1 MNKKPELLAPAGT
14 MEAVIAAINGG
25 ADAVYFGGKS
35 FNARRNAENMSDEE
49 IKTAVKL
56 CHQHRVKVY
65 ITLNILIKNSEMSEL
80 VNTLN
85 FLKTLNLDGLI
96 VQDIGLIYLIR
107 HYFPEFKLQTS
118 TQASV
123 YGLEGVLFFEEQG
136 FSRVVLPR
144 EMPLSQVAEI
154 KKKTKVELKIF
165 SHGALCYAYSGQCL
179 MSSMIGG
186 RSGNRG
192 LCAQPCRKNYQLFN
206 QHNQLLQEGYLLSPK
221 DLNTRD
227 DLKAIVESGVDALKI
242 EGRMKT
248 PEYVYGITRAYR
260 EAIDAAVGE
269 TTKKTIDDQAVMQV
283 FNRDF
288 TRGHLFN
295 EAETLNAQVGKNRG
309 ILIGEIVSIPRTA
322 KNHNS
327 KSAYQPLGIR
337 LYEQAHLHVGDGL
350 SFGEDGKRG
359 TKVDALFSPEGRRME
374 QGLGGK
380 TVVIP
385 CRFAVTPGTA
395 LYKNFDKKLMDKL
408 KQEGSQSLDQPGSAV
423 SFKLSLK
430 RGKAAEIV
438 AISQGCSVTYTAD
451 FSPQLPLKNPIDA
464 AMVREQ
470 ISRIGGTGY
479 ELGTIEMALDDQV
492 FLSRSQLNTLR
503 KEVLI
508 KLTEA
513 LAEAKKSRVNTDQSD
528 QVITLVPLEQEL
540 KGNSE
545 ELEQDHLEKA
555 NSKKRVSLAFE
566 KMPDS
571 QFLRLL
577 DGLGL
582 DQVVLPLLGEAVAEK
597 TAMLKDLGI
606 AVLLKT
612 PKIIDDEL
620 TQEIR
625 RLLPQLLKGA
635 LKPDGF
641 LIGNY
646 EALQLLN
653 KENLYLEAD
662 QSFNL
667 FNSLATRALSEW
679 GVGGGVLSAELN
691 EAELLEITKNSAI
704 KTVLPVYG
712 VQELM
717 VSKKCLFGCKS
728 CLEKKKGTTALCHQE
743 MTGKLVDER
752 GFSFPVERDA
762 QGLIHVYNGDTLF
775 LREEILA
782 LKAVDTWR
790 INHRNES
797 IEKLRTLIGYYS
809 QGIYD
814 KHWGLPEGLGTEG
827 TTRGS
832 FKRGVK

>member
-35 FNARRNAENMSDEE
+35 FNARRNAENMTDEE
-49 IKTAVKL
+49 IKAAVTL
-56 CHQHRVKVY
+56 CHSHQVKVY
-65 ITLNILIKNSEMSEL
+65 VTLNILIKNSEMGEL

-96 VQDIGLIYLIR
+96 VQDMGLIYLIR

-123 YGLEGVLFFEEQG
+123 YGVEGVLFFQELG

-144 EMPLSQVAEI
+144 EMPLTQVAEI

-165 SHGALCYAYSGQCL
+165 THGALCYAYSGQCL

-192 LCAQPCRKNYQLFN
+192 LCAQPCRKNYRLFDEN
-206 QHNQLLQEGYLLSPK
+206 NRLVQDGYLLSPK
-221 DLNTRD
+221 DLNTLD
-227 DLKAIVESGVDALKI
+227 DLETIIASGVDSLKI

-260 EAIDAAVGE
+260 EGIDAAVGDK
-269 TTKKTIDDQAVMQV
+269 TTKTVDNQAVMQV

-295 EAETLNAQVGKNRG
+295 EADLLNAQVGKNRG
-309 ILIGEIVSIPRTA
+309 VLIGQVVSLAKAA
-322 KNHNS
+322 KNQNH

-337 LYEQAHLHVGDGL
+337 LNEDAQLHVGDGL
-350 SFGEDGKRG
+350 SFGEDGKTG
-359 TKVDALFSPEGRRME
+359 TKVDAIFTPAGRRLE
-374 QGLGGK
+374 QGLGGE
-380 TVVIP
+380 TVTIP
-385 CRFAVTPGTA
+385 CRYGVSPGTP
-395 LYKNFDKKLMDKL
+395 LYKNLDKNLMDSL
-408 KQEGSQSLDQPGSAV
+408 KQLGAQSLDQPGATV
-423 SFKLSLK
+423 NFKLLLK
-430 RGKAAEIV
+430 LGKPAAI
-438 AISQGCSVTYTAD
+438 AAFSQGYAVNYIAA
-451 FSPQLPLKNPIDA
+451 FSPEAPLKNPIDE

-479 ELGTIEMALDDQV
+479 ELGTISMALDDQV

-503 KEVLI
+503 KEVLL
-508 KLTEA
+508 K
-513 LAEAKKSRVNTDQSD
+513 LAEAQADAEKNAGNTQELN
-528 QVITLVPLEQEL
+528 QTITIVPLEQEL
-540 KGNSE
+540 AGQSDRFKK
-545 ELEQDHLEKA
+545 LQLADA
-555 NSKKRVSLAFE
+555 KKRVSLAFE

-571 QFLRLL
+571 QFLTLL

-582 DQVVLPLLGEAVAEK
+582 DQVVLPLLGEGVAEK
-597 TAMLKDLGI
+597 TALLKDLGI

-612 PKIIDDEL
+612 PKIMDDES
-620 TQEIR
+620 TKKVR
-625 RLLPQLLKGA
+625 RIVTKEMNQ
-635 LKPDGF
+635 DGF

-646 EALQLLN
+646 EALHLLN
-653 KENLYLEAD
+653 KTSSYLEAD

-667 FNSLATRALSEW
+667 FNTLATRALKEW
-679 GVGGGVLSAELN
+679 GIGGGVLSPELMETELKEISEHAEI
-691 EAELLEITKNSAI
+691 AM
-704 KTVLPVYG
+704 VLTVYG
-712 VQELM
+712 SQELM
-717 VSKKCLFGCKS
+717 VSKKCLFGCKN
-728 CLEKKKGTTALCHQE
+728 CLEKKKGTTGLCRQE
-743 MTGKLVDER
+743 MTSKLVDER
-752 GFSFPVERDA
+752 GFAFPVERDD

-775 LREEILA
+775 LREEILE
-782 LKAVDTWR
+782 LKGVDTWR
-790 INHRNES
+790 IQHHNES
-797 IEKLRTLIGYYS
+797 MEKLRTIIGYYS

-832 FKRGVK
+832 FRRGVK

>member
-35 FNARRNAENMSDEE
+35 FNARRNAENMTDEE
-49 IKTAVKL
+49 IKEAVTL

-80 VNTLN
+80 VGVLSFMKN
-85 FLKTLNLDGLI
+85 LNLDGLI
-96 VQDIGLIYLIR
+96 VQDMGLIYLIR

-123 YGLEGVLFFEEQG
+123 YGVEGVLFFQELG

-144 EMPLSQVAEI
+144 EMPLTQVTEI

-165 SHGALCYAYSGQCL
+165 THGALCYAYSGQCL

-192 LCAQPCRKNYQLFN
+192 LCAQPCRKNYRLFDEN
-206 QHNQLLQEGYLLSPK
+206 NRLVQEGYLLSPK
-221 DLNTRD
+221 DLNTLD
-227 DLKAIVESGVDALKI
+227 DLETIMASGVYSLKI

-260 EAIDAAVGE
+260 EAIDAAAGE
-269 TTKKTIDDQAVMQV
+269 MSKKTIDDQAVMQV

-295 EAETLNAQVGKNRG
+295 EADLLNAQVGKNRG
-309 ILIGEIVSIPRTA
+309 FLIGQVVSLSKTA
-322 KNHNS
+322 KNQNH

-337 LYEQAHLHVGDGL
+337 LNEDAQLHIGDGL
-350 SFGEDGKRG
+350 SFGEDGKTG
-359 TKVDALFSPEGRRME
+359 AKVDAIFTPAGRRLE
-374 QGLGGK
+374 QGLGGE
-380 TVVIP
+380 TVAIP
-385 CRFAVTPGTA
+385 CRYGVTPGTP
-395 LYKNFDKKLMDKL
+395 LYKNLDKNLMDSL
-408 KQEGSQSLDQPGSAV
+408 KQLGSQSLEQPGSAV
-423 SFKLSLK
+423 NFKLLLK
-430 RGKAAEIV
+430 QGRPAEIAAV
-438 AISQGCSVTYTAD
+438 TQGYAVTYTAA
-451 FSPQLPLKNPIDA
+451 FSPEVPLRNPIDE

-479 ELGTIEMALDDQV
+479 ELGTIEMELDARV

-508 KLTEA
+508 KLAET
-513 LAEAKKSRVNTDQSD
+513 LAGAEKNTGNTGEVNQA
-528 QVITLVPLEQEL
+528 ITIVPLEHEL
-540 KGNSE
+540 AGQSE
-545 ELEQDHLEKA
+545 RLKKLQLED
-555 NSKKRVSLAFE
+555 SKKRVSLAFE

-571 QFLRLL
+571 QFLTLL

-582 DQVVLPLLGEAVAEK
+582 DQVVLPLLGEGVAEK
-597 TAMLKDLGI
+597 TALLKDQGI

-612 PKIIDDEL
+612 PKIMDDEL
-620 TQEIR
+620 TKIVR
-625 RLLPQLLKGA
+625 RLVTQELNQ
-635 LKPDGF
+635 DGF

-646 EALQLLN
+646 EALHLLN
-653 KENLYLEAD
+653 KTSSYLETD

-667 FNSLATRALSEW
+667 FNTLATRALKEW
-679 GVGGGVLSAELN
+679 GVGGGVLSPELN
-691 EAELLEITKNSAI
+691 EIELKEITEQSEIAM
-704 KTVLPVYG
+704 VLPVYG
-712 VQELM
+712 SQELM
-717 VSKKCLFGCKS
+717 VSKKCLFGCKN
-728 CLEKKKGTTALCHQE
+728 CLEKKKGTTGLCRQE
-743 MTGKLVDER
+743 TTGKLVDER
-752 GFSFPVERDA
+752 GFAFPVERDD

-775 LREEILA
+775 LREEILE
-782 LKAVDTWR
+782 LKGVDTWR
-790 INHRNES
+790 IQHHNES
-797 IEKLRTLIGYYS
+797 MEKLRTIISYYS

>member
-14 MEAVIAAINGG
+14 MESVIAAINGG

-35 FNARRNAENMSDEE
+35 FNARRNAENMTDEE
-49 IKTAVKL
+49 MKEAVTL
-56 CHQHRVKVY
+56 CHQHGVKVY
-65 ITLNILIKNSEMSEL
+65 VTLNILIKNSEMSE
-80 VNTLN
+80 VVDTLN

-96 VQDIGLIYLIR
+96 VQDMGLIYLIR

-123 YGLEGVLFFEEQG
+123 YGVEGVLFFQELG

-144 EMPLSQVAEI
+144 EMPLTQVAEI

-192 LCAQPCRKNYQLFN
+192 LCAQPCRKNYRLFDTN
-206 QHNQLLQEGYLLSPK
+206 NRLIQEGYLLSPK
-221 DLNTRD
+221 DLNTLD
-227 DLKAIVESGVDALKI
+227 DLETIIDSGVDSLKI

-260 EAIDAAVGE
+260 EGIDAAAGDKI
-269 TTKKTIDDQAVMQV
+269 TKTVDDQAVMQV

-295 EAETLNAQVGKNRG
+295 EADLLNAQVGKNRG
-309 ILIGEIVSIPRTA
+309 ILIGQVVNITKTS
-322 KNHNS
+322 KNQNN

-337 LYEQAHLHVGDGL
+337 LNEQAQLHVGDGL
-350 SFGEDGKRG
+350 SFGEDGKTG
-359 TKVDALFSPEGRRME
+359 TKVDAIFTPEGRRLE
-374 QGLGGK
+374 KGRGGE
-380 TVVIP
+380 TVTIP
-385 CRFAVTPGTA
+385 CRFAVSPGTL
-395 LYKNFDKKLMDKL
+395 LYKNLDKNLMDSL
-408 KQEGSQSLDQPGSAV
+408 KQLGSQSLDQPGSAV
-423 SFKLSLK
+423 NFKLSLK
-430 RGKAAEIV
+430 LGKPAEIV
-438 AISQGCSVTYTAD
+438 ALSQGHSVAYTAD
-451 FSPQLPLKNPIDA
+451 FCPEVPMKNPIDK

-479 ELGTIEMALDDQV
+479 ELGAIDMDLDEHV

-503 KEVLI
+503 KEVLL
-508 KLTEA
+508 K
-513 LAEAKKSRVNTDQSD
+513 LAETLTDAEKNTGTTLQSN
-528 QVITLVPLEQEL
+528 QTITIIPLEQEL
-540 KGNSE
+540 KGILKQTHE
-545 ELEQDHLEKA
+545 YQPEKE
-555 NSKKRVSLAFE
+555 NSKKQVSLAFE
-566 KMPDS
+566 KMPDT
-571 QFLRLL
+571 QFLTLL

-582 DQVVLPLLGEAVAEK
+582 DQVVLPLLGEGVAEK
-597 TAMLKDLGI
+597 TALLKDLGI
-606 AVLLKT
+606 DVLLKT
-612 PKIIDDEL
+612 PKIMDDEL
-620 TQEIR
+620 TKKV
-625 RLLPQLLKGA
+625 RLLAKKELYQ
-635 LKPDGF
+635 DGF

-646 EALQLLN
+646 EALHLLN
-653 KENLYLEAD
+653 KTSHYLEAD

-667 FNSLATRALSEW
+667 FNTLATRALKVW
-679 GVGGGVLSAELN
+679 GVNGGVLSPELN
-691 EAELLEITKNSAI
+691 ETELKEITEHSEIAM
-704 KTVLPVYG
+704 VLPVYG
-712 VQELM
+712 AQELM
-717 VSKKCLFGCKS
+717 VSKKCLFNCKS
-728 CLEKKKGTTALCHQE
+728 CLEKKKGTTGLCHAE
-743 MTGKLVDER
+743 MTGKLMDER

-775 LREEILA
+775 LREEILE
-782 LKAVDTWR
+782 LTAVDTWR

-797 IEKLRTLIGYYS
+797 LEELKTIIGYYS
-809 QGIYD
+809 QTIYE

>member
-14 MEAVIAAINGG
+14 REAVIAAINGG

-35 FNARRNAENMSDEE
+35 FNARRNAKNMTDEE
-49 IKTAVKL
+49 ITEAVAL
-56 CHQHRVKVY
+56 CQKHQVKVY

-85 FLKTLNLDGLI
+85 FLKDLNLDGLI
-96 VQDIGLIYLIR
+96 VQDIGFIYLIR

-123 YGLEGVLFFEEQG
+123 YGLEGVLFFQEQG

-144 EMPLSQVAEI
+144 EMPLTQVAEI
-154 KKKTKVELKIF
+154 KKKVEVELKIF

-192 LCAQPCRKNYQLFN
+192 LCAQPCRKVYKLFDEGN
-206 QHNQLLQEGYLLSPK
+206 RLIQEGYLLSPK
-221 DLNTRD
+221 DLNTLD
-227 DLKAIVESGVDALKI
+227 DLETIIASEVDSLKI

-260 EAIDAAVGE
+260 EAIDAAAGE
-269 TTKKTIDDQAVMQV
+269 TGEKTIDDQAVMQV

-295 EAETLNAQVGKNRG
+295 EAALLNAQVGKNRG
-309 ILIGEIVSIPRTA
+309 VLIGQIVNLPKTA
-322 KNHNS
+322 KNQNK

-337 LYEQAHLHVGDGL
+337 LYEQAELYVGDGL
-350 SFGEDGKRG
+350 SFGEDGKSG
-359 TKVDALFSPEGRRME
+359 AKVDALFTPEGRRLE
-374 QGLGGK
+374 KGHGGE
-380 TVVIP
+380 TVAIP
-385 CRFAVTPGTA
+385 SRYAASPGTPI
-395 LYKNFDKKLMDKL
+395 YKNFDKNLMDNL
-408 KQEGSQSLDQPGSAV
+408 KQQGSQSLEQPGATV
-423 SFKLSLK
+423 NFKLLLK
-430 RGKAAEIV
+430 LGKPAEIV
-438 AISQGCSVTYTAD
+438 AVTQEYSVTYTAA
-451 FSPQLPLKNPIDA
+451 FCPEVPLKNPIDE

-479 ELGTIEMALDDQV
+479 ELGTISMALDDRI

-503 KEVLI
+503 KEVLL
-508 KLTEA
+508 K
-513 LAEAKKSRVNTDQSD
+513 LAEVLADAQTNDKKIGNLDQS
-528 QVITLVPLEQEL
+528 ITIVSLEQEL
-540 KGNSE
+540 KGKSE
-545 ELEQDHLEKA
+545 RLEQQRSEQDNA
-555 NSKKRVSLAFE
+555 PKRVSLAFE

-571 QFLRLL
+571 PFLLRL

-582 DQVVLPLLGEAVAEK
+582 DQVVLPLFGEAVTDKIAL
-597 TAMLKDLGI
+597 LKDLGVE
-606 AVLLKT
+606 VLLKT
-612 PKIIDDEL
+612 PKIMDDDL
-620 TQEIR
+620 TQQTR
-625 RLLPQLLKGA
+625 RLLSRLLGTA
-635 LKPDGF
+635 MKPDGF

-646 EALQLLN
+646 EALHLLN

-667 FNSLATRALSEW
+667 FNTLATRALNEW
-679 GVGGGVLSAELN
+679 GVGGGVLSPELN
-691 EAELLEITKNSAI
+691 EAELAEMTINSAI
-704 KTVLPVYG
+704 QTVLPVYG

-728 CLEKKKGTTALCHQE
+728 CPEKNKTGLCHQE

-752 GFSFPVERDA
+752 GFGFPAERDA
-762 QGLIHVYNGDTLF
+762 QGLIHIYNGDILF

-797 IEKLRTLIGYYS
+797 MEKLRTLIGYYS

>member
-35 FNARRNAENMSDEE
+35 FNARRNAENMTDEE
-49 IKTAVKL
+49 IKAAVTL
-56 CHQHRVKVY
+56 CHQHGVKVY
-65 ITLNILIKNSEMSEL
+65 VTLNILIKNCEMSEL
-80 VNTLN
+80 VSTLN

-96 VQDIGLIYLIR
+96 VQDMGLIYLIR

-123 YGLEGVLFFEEQG
+123 YGVEGVLFFQELG

-144 EMPLSQVAEI
+144 EMPLTEVAEI
-154 KKKTKVELKIF
+154 KKKTRVELKIF
-165 SHGALCYAYSGQCL
+165 THGALCYAYSGQCL

-192 LCAQPCRKNYQLFN
+192 LCAQPCRKNYRLFDAN
-206 QHNQLLQEGYLLSPK
+206 NRLVQDGYLLSPK
-221 DLNTRD
+221 DLNTLD
-227 DLKAIVESGVDALKI
+227 DLETIIASGVDSLKI

-260 EAIDAAVGE
+260 EGIDAAVGD
-269 TTKKTIDDQAVMQV
+269 KTIKTVDNQAVMQV

-295 EAETLNAQVGKNRG
+295 EADLLNAQVGKNRG
-309 ILIGEIVSIPRTA
+309 VLIGQVVSLVKTA
-322 KNHNS
+322 KNQNH

-337 LYEQAHLHVGDGL
+337 LNDDAQLHVGDGL
-350 SFGEDGKRG
+350 SFGEDGKMG
-359 TKVDALFSPEGRRME
+359 TKVDAIFTPAGRRLE
-374 QGLGGK
+374 QGLGGE
-380 TVVIP
+380 TVAIP
-385 CRFAVTPGTA
+385 CRYGVSPGTL
-395 LYKNFDKKLMDKL
+395 LYKNLDKNLMDSL
-408 KQEGSQSLDQPGSAV
+408 KQLGSQSLDQPGAAV
-423 SFKLSLK
+423 NFKLLLK
-430 RGKAAEIV
+430 LGQPAEIT
-438 AISQGCSVTYTAD
+438 AFTQGYTVTYTAA
-451 FSPQLPLKNPIDA
+451 FSPEVPLKNPIDE

-479 ELGTIEMALDDQV
+479 ELGTISMELDDQV

-508 KLTEA
+508 KLAEA
-513 LAEAKKSRVNTDQSD
+513 LADAEKNAGNTHELNQA
-528 QVITLVPLEQEL
+528 ITIVPLEKEL
-540 KGNSE
+540 AGQSE
-545 ELEQDHLEKA
+545 RAKQLQSADA
-555 NSKKRVSLAFE
+555 KKRVSLAFE
-566 KMPDS
+566 KMPDH
-571 QFLRLL
+571 QFLALL

-582 DQVVLPLLGEAVAEK
+582 DQVVLPLLGEGVAEK
-597 TAMLKDLGI
+597 TALLKDLGI

-612 PKIIDDEL
+612 PKIMDDQL
-620 TQEIR
+620 TKKVR
-625 RLLPQLLKGA
+625 RLVSKEMNQ
-635 LKPDGF
+635 DGF

-646 EALQLLN
+646 EALHLLN
-653 KENLYLEAD
+653 KTSSYLEAD

-667 FNSLATRALSEW
+667 FNTLATRALKEW
-679 GVGGGVLSAELN
+679 GIGGGVLSPELS
-691 EAELLEITKNSAI
+691 ETELKEISEHSEITM
-704 KTVLPVYG
+704 VLPVYG
-712 VQELM
+712 SQELM
-717 VSKKCLFGCKS
+717 VSKKCLFDCKS
-728 CLEKKKGTTALCHQE
+728 CLEKKKGTTGLCRQE

-752 GFSFPVERDA
+752 GFAFPVERDD

-775 LREEILA
+775 LREEILE

-790 INHRNES
+790 IHHRNES
-797 IEKLRTLIGYYS
+797 IEKLRTIIGYYS
-809 QGIYD
+809 QEIYD

-832 FKRGVK
+832 FRRGVK

>member
-35 FNARRNAENMSDEE
+35 FNARRNAENMTEEE
-49 IKTAVKL
+49 IKEAVTL

-65 ITLNILIKNSEMSEL
+65 VTLNILIKNCEMSEL

-85 FLKTLNLDGLI
+85 FLKNLNLDGLI
-96 VQDIGLIYLIR
+96 VQDMGLIYLIR

-123 YGLEGVLFFEEQG
+123 YGVEGVLFFQELG

-144 EMPLSQVAEI
+144 EMPLTEVAEI
-154 KKKTKVELKIF
+154 KKKTDVELKIF
-165 SHGALCYAYSGQCL
+165 CHGALCYAYSGQCL

-192 LCAQPCRKNYQLFN
+192 LCAQPCRKNYRLFDEN
-206 QHNQLLQEGYLLSPK
+206 NRLVQDGYLLSPK
-221 DLNTRD
+221 DLNTLD
-227 DLKAIVESGVDALKI
+227 DLETIIASGVDSLKI

-260 EAIDAAVGE
+260 EGIDAAVGDK
-269 TTKKTIDDQAVMQV
+269 TTKTVDNQAVMQV

-295 EAETLNAQVGKNRG
+295 EADLLNAQVGKNRG
-309 ILIGEIVSIPRTA
+309 VLIGQVVSLAKTA
-322 KNHNS
+322 KNQNH

-337 LYEQAHLHVGDGL
+337 LNEDAQLHVGDGL
-350 SFGEDGKRG
+350 SFGEDGKMG
-359 TKVDALFSPEGRRME
+359 TKVDAIFTPAGRRLE
-374 QGLGGK
+374 QGLGGE
-380 TVVIP
+380 TVAIP
-385 CRFAVTPGTA
+385 CRYGVSPGTP
-395 LYKNFDKKLMDKL
+395 LYKNLDKNLMDSL
-408 KQEGSQSLDQPGSAV
+408 KQLGSQSLDQPGSAV
-423 SFKLSLK
+423 NFKLRLK
-430 RGKAAEIV
+430 LAKPAEI
-438 AISQGCSVTYTAD
+438 AAFTQGYAVTYTAD
-451 FSPQLPLKNPIDA
+451 FSPEVPLKNPIDE

-479 ELGTIEMALDDQV
+479 ELGTISMELDDRV

-508 KLTEA
+508 KL
-513 LAEAKKSRVNTDQSD
+513 AETLTDAEKNAGNTGELNQTMT
-528 QVITLVPLEQEL
+528 IVPLENEL
-540 KGNSE
+540 VGQSE
-545 ELEQDHLEKA
+545 RFKNLQLAD
-555 NSKKRVSLAFE
+555 SKKRVSLAFE

-571 QFLRLL
+571 QFLTLL

-582 DQVVLPLLGEAVAEK
+582 DQVVLPLLGDGVAEK
-597 TAMLKDLGI
+597 TALLKDLGI

-612 PKIIDDEL
+612 PKIMDDEL
-620 TQEIR
+620 TEKVR
-625 RLLPQLLKGA
+625 RLVTKVMNH
-635 LKPDGF
+635 DGF

-646 EALQLLN
+646 EALHLLN
-653 KENLYLEAD
+653 KTAFYLEAD

-667 FNSLATRALSEW
+667 FNTLATRTLKEW
-679 GVGGGVLSAELN
+679 GVSGGVLSPELAET
-691 EAELLEITKNSAI
+691 ELKEITEHSEI
-704 KTVLPVYG
+704 TMVLPVYG
-712 VQELM
+712 SQELM
-717 VSKKCLFGCKS
+717 VSKKCLLGCKN
-728 CLEKKKGTTALCHQE
+728 CLEKKKGTTGLCHQE
-743 MTGKLVDER
+743 MSGKLVDER
-752 GFSFPVERDA
+752 GFAFPVERDA

-775 LREEILA
+775 LREEILE
-782 LKAVDTWR
+782 LKGVDTWR
-790 INHRNES
+790 IHHHDES
-797 IEKLRTLIGYYS
+797 MEKLRTIISYYS

>member
-35 FNARRNAENMSDEE
+35 FNARRNAENMTDEE
-49 IKTAVKL
+49 IKAVVTL
-56 CHQHRVKVY
+56 CHQHGVKVY
-65 ITLNILIKNSEMSEL
+65 VTLNILIKNCEMSEL
-80 VNTLN
+80 VSTLN

-96 VQDIGLIYLIR
+96 VQDMGLIYLIR

-123 YGLEGVLFFEEQG
+123 YGVEGVLFFQELG

-144 EMPLSQVAEI
+144 EMPLTQVAEI
-154 KKKTKVELKIF
+154 KKKTQVELKIF
-165 SHGALCYAYSGQCL
+165 THGALCYAYSGQCL

-192 LCAQPCRKNYQLFN
+192 LCAQPCRKNYRLFDEN
-206 QHNQLLQEGYLLSPK
+206 SRLVQEGYLLSPK
-221 DLNTRD
+221 DLNTLD
-227 DLKAIVESGVDALKI
+227 DLETIIASGVDSLKI

-260 EAIDAAVGE
+260 EGIDAAAGDKI
-269 TTKKTIDDQAVMQV
+269 TKTVDNQAVMQV

-295 EAETLNAQVGKNRG
+295 EADLLNAQVGKNRG
-309 ILIGEIVSIPRTA
+309 VLIGQVVSLTKTA
-322 KNHNS
+322 KNQNH

-337 LYEQAHLHVGDGL
+337 LNEDAQLHVGDGL
-350 SFGEDGKRG
+350 SFGEDGKMG
-359 TKVDALFSPEGRRME
+359 TKVDAIFTPAGRRLE
-374 QGLGGK
+374 QGLGGD
-380 TVVIP
+380 TVAIP
-385 CRFAVTPGTA
+385 CRYGVSPGTP
-395 LYKNFDKKLMDKL
+395 LYKNLDKNLMDSL
-408 KQEGSQSLDQPGSAV
+408 KQLGSQSLDQPGTAV
-423 SFKLSLK
+423 NFNLLLKL
-430 RGKAAEIV
+430 GKPAEIT
-438 AISQGCSVTYTAD
+438 AFTQGCTVTYTAD
-451 FSPQLPLKNPIDA
+451 FSPELPLKNPIDE

-479 ELGTIEMALDDQV
+479 ELGTISMELDDQV

-508 KLTEA
+508 KLAEA
-513 LAEAKKSRVNTDQSD
+513 LADAEKNAGNTGELNQTMT
-528 QVITLVPLEQEL
+528 IVPLEKEL
-540 KGNSE
+540 AGQSE
-545 ELEQDHLEKA
+545 RAKQLQSADA
-555 NSKKRVSLAFE
+555 KKRVSLAFE
-566 KMPDS
+566 KMPDH
-571 QFLRLL
+571 QFLALL

-582 DQVVLPLLGEAVAEK
+582 DQVVLPLLGEGVAEK
-597 TAMLKDLGI
+597 TALLKDLGI

-612 PKIIDDEL
+612 PKIMDDQL
-620 TQEIR
+620 TKKVR
-625 RLLPQLLKGA
+625 RLVSKEMNQ
-635 LKPDGF
+635 DGF

-646 EALQLLN
+646 EALHLLN
-653 KENLYLEAD
+653 KTSSYLEAD

-667 FNSLATRALSEW
+667 FNTLATRALKEW
-679 GVGGGVLSAELN
+679 GIGGGVLSPELS
-691 EAELLEITKNSAI
+691 ETELKEISEHSEITI
-704 KTVLPVYG
+704 VLPVYG
-712 VQELM
+712 SQELM

-728 CLEKKKGTTALCHQE
+728 CLEKKKGTTSLCHQE
-743 MTGKLVDER
+743 MSGQLVDER
-752 GFSFPVERDA
+752 GFAFPVERDD

-775 LREEILA
+775 LREEILE

-790 INHRNES
+790 IHHRNES
-797 IEKLRTLIGYYS
+797 MEKLRTIIGYYS

-832 FKRGVK
+832 FRRGVK